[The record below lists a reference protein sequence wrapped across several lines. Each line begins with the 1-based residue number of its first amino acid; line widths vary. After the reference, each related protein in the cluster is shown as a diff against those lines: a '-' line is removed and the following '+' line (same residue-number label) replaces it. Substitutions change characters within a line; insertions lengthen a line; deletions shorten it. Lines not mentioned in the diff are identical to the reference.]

1 MTNGFRFFLN
11 TLCPFHTIG
20 SLSIS
25 PTSQNR
31 AMLARFHRIPC
42 LDFQNHRVLLELDS
56 ISSLCYFLTTEQT
69 TIKYCSSFDTVLR
82 TINKT
87 IMKLFLKKLGHNSL
101 SNYADKTTFK
111 TEEPTGHLNSAY

>member
-25 PTSQNR
+25 PTSKNR

-82 TINKT
+82 NINKNHHE
-87 IMKLFLKKLGHNSL
+87 IVFEKVG
-101 SNYADKTTFK
+101 
-111 TEEPTGHLNSAY
+111 TEFFI